1 MHIREKSVDELT
13 CGNVDRFTDFVKYM
27 RLQKTQVS
35 NSTDNSVSMKEILK
49 NLKII
54 QTNLFCIKEILTITI
69 NIV

>member
-1 MHIREKSVDELT
+1 VHIREKSADELT

-49 NLKII
+49 NL
-54 QTNLFCIKEILTITI
+54 
-69 NIV
+69 